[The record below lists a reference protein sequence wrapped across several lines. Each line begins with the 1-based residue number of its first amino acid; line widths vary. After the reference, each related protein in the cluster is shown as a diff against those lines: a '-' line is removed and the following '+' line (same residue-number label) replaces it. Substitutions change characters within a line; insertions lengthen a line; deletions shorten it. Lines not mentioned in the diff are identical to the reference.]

1 MNWLKFSSCCPLVSF
16 LKPPLRTT
24 VVNGPKKKKI
34 VQLIYINLLIIN
46 KVNKSIK
53 NIILNIKIIYTNVH
67 IYAYGWIMYIYIDK
81 LIIIYIYMITLSY
94 SLKPLTC

>member
-1 MNWLKFSSCCPLVSF
+1 MDQI
-16 LKPPLRTT
+16 
-24 VVNGPKKKKI
+24 KKKKL
-34 VQLIYINLLIIN
+34 QLTYINLLIVN

-53 NIILNIKIIYTNVH
+53 YYIKIIYTNVH

-81 LIIIYIYMITLSY
+81 RIIIYIYMITLSY